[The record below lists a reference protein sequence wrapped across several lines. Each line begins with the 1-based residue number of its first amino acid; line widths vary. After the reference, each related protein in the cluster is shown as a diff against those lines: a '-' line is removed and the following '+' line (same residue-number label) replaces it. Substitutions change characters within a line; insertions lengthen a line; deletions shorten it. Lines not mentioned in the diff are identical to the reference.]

1 MESVSPELAVNV
13 LKRLTGL
20 RSIVLDEPVRDIQR
34 FLDFLDNFDNVFHLE
49 FYTDQHQDLIDR
61 LSSYD
66 SIQLLTIGPTV
77 DFEFLFRLKSLTYL
91 NLDFPIHADLIP
103 KVLEGLPFLSKF
115 RFKYSNKLF
124 IMRIGGL
131 EEIHVLFYCD
141 ADQFKTEQCSK
152 FSDVSSAIQFIQTC
166 QF

>member
-61 LSSYD
+61 LPSYD
-66 SIQLLTIGPTV
+66 SIQSLTIGSKAA
-77 DFEFLFRLKSLTYL
+77 DFEFLFRLKSLTHL
-91 NLDFPIHADLIP
+91 NLDFSIHADLIP
-103 KVLEGLPFLSKF
+103 KVLEGLPFLSGFSFGYHDRWFTIRIDGLKKF
-115 RFKYSNKLF
+115 MCF
-124 IMRIGGL
+124 
-131 EEIHVLFYCD
+131 
-141 ADQFKTEQCSK
+141 
-152 FSDVSSAIQFIQTC
+152 
-166 QF
+166 